1 MYVDE
6 HVKLWNLASI
16 KIWDVRHTVLYAG
29 EQVKAYQLPA
39 SGFLYTIRGGATV
52 TLDGTAYAVDKMQI
66 VHGGK
71 GVCLDI
77 TLIEDRFEYY
87 LIFYRAHLPLPSSL
101 ELQALLGQHLPFH
114 IQYAF
119 APSHP
124 VVLYDKVQ
132 KIDQFWGQTDALA
145 KFQVKTLFYQFVNE
159 LMRQLNTQ
167 VIPTAK
173 PNLVAQAIRYLHEH
187 YALPIMV
194 DPLAELLD
202 CSAGHL
208 SRLFKKETGSSLI
221 AYLTWIRLNKAKE
234 LLLNTDTTLQEIAD
248 GIGIPDVIYFNRLFK
263 KHVGVSP
270 GRFRGNMLSLP
281 TSQDNTIGKSELSI
295 VGRKLRGY
303 IRINDDNHYQYQYK
317 QKGDLRIPMKSKP
330 SVTMLLLLSLT
341 LLLSAC
347 SSSPNLTTA
356 NGNGQ
361 NNTAQPTALVQPS
374 EQPAV
379 QERVIKHA
387 WGETV
392 IKGEPQHI
400 ISLFPAATDYLLSLG
415 IVPQAASSNGEGSD
429 EFPTY
434 LSDRLQGKENLGWQV
449 EPNFESILA
458 AEPDLI
464 VGQDFMGDVFENLS
478 KIAPTLFAEKV
489 KDEQGIIRM
498 KTSLLKLGDM
508 LGKTEQAEQVIADYE
523 KQATEGREKIKQAI
537 GDETVMFLRLSDKEV
552 RYYSKR
558 NYEVLYDDLALQPPA
573 SIPDPSESMEV
584 ISLEALPSINPDHI
598 ILLSSDGAEVS
609 EIEKTAVWNSLK
621 AVKNDHVY
629 MADYGLWFQGPG
641 GPIGQSKIIEET
653 VNWLTR

>member
-29 EQVKAYQLPA
+29 EQVNAYRMPA
-39 SGFLYTIRGGATV
+39 SGFIYTIRGSATV
-52 TLDGTAYAVDKMQI
+52 TLDGTAYAVEKMQI
-66 VHGGK
+66 LHGGK

-77 TLIEDRFEYY
+77 TLAEDSFEYY
-87 LIFYRAHLPLPSSL
+87 LIFYRAHLPLPSSF
-101 ELQALLGQHLPFH
+101 ELQALLEQHLPFH

-124 VVLYDKVQ
+124 VGLYDKVQ
-132 KIDQFWGQTDALA
+132 KIDQYWGQTDALA
-145 KFQVKTLFYQFVNE
+145 KFQVKTLFYQFINE
-159 LMRQLNTQ
+159 LMKQLNTQ
-167 VIPTAK
+167 VILTAK

-194 DPLAELLD
+194 DSLAELLD

-208 SRLFKKETGSSLI
+208 SRMFKKETGSSLI
-221 AYLTWIRLNKAKE
+221 AYLTWIRLNKAKD
-234 LLLNTDTTLQEIAD
+234 LLLHTEASLQQIAD

-263 KHVGVSP
+263 KHIGLSP
-270 GRFRGNMLSLP
+270 GRFRGNVLSLP
-281 TSQDNTIGKSELSI
+281 VSQDNAMVKSELSI
-295 VGRKLRGY
+295 VRRKLRGY
-303 IRINDDNHYQYQYK
+303 IRINDDNHYQYI
-317 QKGDLRIPMKSKP
+317 QKGDLRIPMKSKQ

-347 SSSPNLTTA
+347 SSSPNSTTA

-361 NNTAQPTALVQPS
+361 NNTAKPTASVQPS

-400 ISLFPAATDYLLSLG
+400 ISLFPAATDYLLALG

-464 VGQDFMGDVFENLS
+464 VGQDFMGDAFENLN

-489 KDEQGIIRM
+489 KDEQGVIRM
-498 KTSLLKLGDM
+498 KTSLLKLGEM
-508 LGKTEQAEQVIADYE
+508 LEKTEQAKQVIADYE
-523 KQATEGREKIKQAI
+523 KQAAEGRDKIKQAI

-573 SIPDPSESMEV
+573 SIPDPSESMKV
-584 ISLEALPSINPDHI
+584 ISLEALPSIDPDHI

-609 EIEKTAVWNSLK
+609 EIEKTAVWKSLK
-621 AVKNDHVY
+621 AVKNNHVY

-653 VNWLTR
+653 VNWLTQ